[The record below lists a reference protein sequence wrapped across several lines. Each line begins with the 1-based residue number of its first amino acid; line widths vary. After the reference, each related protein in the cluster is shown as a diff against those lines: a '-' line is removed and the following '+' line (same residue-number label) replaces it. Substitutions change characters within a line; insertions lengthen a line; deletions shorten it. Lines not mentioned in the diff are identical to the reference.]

1 MPAIDFDDLLGQIK
15 DGVTALALATVRRY
29 ADDAVADA
37 TDFLDQ
43 TQDKLRR
50 WTGLLAEGELTT
62 EDVEWLVRSQASL
75 LEMRAL
81 KQSGLALVRVDEF
94 RASVLNLV
102 TDTIFGAVL

>member
-1 MPAIDFDDLLGQIK
+1 MPAPDFDDLLAQIR
-15 DGVTALALATVRRY
+15 DGVAALALATVRRY
-29 ADDAVADA
+29 ADDAIADA
-37 TDFLDQ
+37 EAFLDQ
-43 TQDKLRR
+43 TRDKLER
-50 WTGLLAEGELTT
+50 WTGLLADGQLTT

>member
-1 MPAIDFDDLLGQIK
+1 MPAPDFDEILGQIT
-15 DGVTALALATVRRY
+15 DGIAALALATVRRY

-37 TDFLDQ
+37 TAFLDR
-43 TQDKLRR
+43 TQDKLER
-50 WTGLLAEGELTT
+50 WTGLLAAGDLTT

>member
-1 MPAIDFDDLLGQIK
+1 MPAPDFDDLLGQIK
-15 DGVTALALATVRRY
+15 DGVAALALATVRRY
-29 ADDAVADA
+29 ADDAIADA
-37 TDFLDQ
+37 SDFLDL
-43 TQDKLRR
+43 TRDKLER
-50 WTGLLAEGELTT
+50 WTGLLAEGALTT

-102 TDTIFGAVL
+102 TDTVFGAVL